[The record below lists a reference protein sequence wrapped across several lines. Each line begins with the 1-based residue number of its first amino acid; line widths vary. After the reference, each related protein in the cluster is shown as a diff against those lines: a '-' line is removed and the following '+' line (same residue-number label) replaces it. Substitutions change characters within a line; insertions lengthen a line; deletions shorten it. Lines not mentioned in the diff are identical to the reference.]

1 MTNGMWPFAA
11 FALVLIVGAVG
22 LVVALA
28 RSSKRAGSP
37 DKVRSILDYL
47 LVWPLLLERN
57 SAHLDD
63 DQRRRSRKRTVVG
76 WIFLAALIALAMYF
90 HW

>member
-1 MTNGMWPFAA
+1 MWPFAA
-11 FALVLIVGAVG
+11 FALVLFLGAVG
-22 LVVALA
+22 LAVALA
-28 RSSKRAGSP
+28 RSSMRARSS
-37 DKVRSILDYL
+37 DKSRSILDYL

-57 SAHLDD
+57 AAHLDD
-63 DQRRRSRKRTVVG
+63 DQRRRSRKRMAVG

>member
-1 MTNGMWPFAA
+1 MMNEMWRFAG
-11 FALVLIVGAVG
+11 FPLVLIVGAVG

-28 RSSKRAGSP
+28 RSSTRAGNP
-37 DKVRSILDYL
+37 DKSRSIVDYL

-57 SAHLDD
+57 AAHQDN
-63 DQRRRSRKRTVVG
+63 DQRRRSRKRMAMG
-76 WIFLAALIALAMYF
+76 WIFSAILIALAMYF

>member
-1 MTNGMWPFAA
+1 MTNVTWPFAA
-11 FALVLIVGAVG
+11 FALVLVVGAVG

-28 RSSKRAGSP
+28 RSSKRARSP
-37 DKVRSILDYL
+37 DKSRSILDYV

-57 SAHLDD
+57 AAHLDD
-63 DQRRRSRKRTVVG
+63 DQKRRSRKRIAVG
-76 WIFLAALIALAMYF
+76 WIFLAVLIALAMYF